1 MNTQPIP
8 LGRSILGMFA
18 GYVLSVVL
26 LMLLVG
32 LCYIEL
38 GSEGVFV
45 ANSYRDTSL
54 FEILKLACGCVAAI
68 AAGWLA
74 VRIGGMRAAV
84 MLAVLMAVT
93 GLVNGSISWSKQESR
108 KEPWLERAPGSVNF
122 TLASQNTQNSALY
135 IFSLPF
141 VGLAGSLAG
150 GAVCVAIK
158 RRR

>member
-1 MNTQPIP
+1 MNNQPIP

-26 LMLLVG
+26 LLLLVA

-45 ANSYRDTSL
+45 TNTYRDTSL
-54 FEILKLACGCVAAI
+54 FEILKLACGCVSAI
-68 AAGWLA
+68 AASWLA

-84 MLAVLMAVT
+84 MLAILMAAT
-93 GLVNGSISWSKQESR
+93 GLVNGSIAWNKQESR
-108 KEPWLERAPGSVNF
+108 KEPWLERAPGPVNF
-122 TLASQNTQNSALY
+122 TLAGENTQNSAMY

-141 VGLAGSLAG
+141 VGLTGSLAG
-150 GAVCVAIK
+150 GAICAAIQRK
-158 RRR
+158 R

>member
-1 MNTQPIP
+1 MSGQPIP

-18 GYVLSVVL
+18 GYLLSVVL
-26 LMLLVG
+26 LLLLVA

-54 FEILKLACGCVAAI
+54 FEILKLACGCVAGI

-93 GLVNGSISWSKQESR
+93 GLVNGSISWSKQESH
-108 KEPWLERAPGSVNF
+108 KEPWLERAPGPVNF
-122 TLASQNTQNSALY
+122 ILASENTQTARY
-135 IFSLPF
+135 IYFRCPL
-141 VGLAGSLAG
+141 
-150 GAVCVAIK
+150 
-158 RRR
+158 

>member
-1 MNTQPIP
+1 MNGQLIP

-26 LMLLVG
+26 LLLLVA

-45 ANSYRDTSL
+45 TNTYRDTSL
-54 FEILKLACGCVAAI
+54 FEILKLACGCVSAI

-84 MLAVLMAVT
+84 MLALLMAAT
-93 GLVNGSISWSKQESR
+93 GLVNGSIAWNKQESR
-108 KEPWLERAPGSVNF
+108 KEPWLERAPGPLNF
-122 TLASQNTQNSALY
+122 TLAGENTQNSAMY

-141 VGLAGSLAG
+141 VGLTGSLAG
-150 GAVCVAIK
+150 GAICAAIQRK
-158 RRR
+158 R